1 MTLALCFL
9 VATVAQET
17 PVISF
22 PPGVH
27 PEFQRVCLA
36 AQLAL
41 SAGQFDKAGRLLD
54 RLPGSEIQLEW
65 DDRNIPAGNRP
76 SFEQARD
83 EAIAQWARFP
93 AMPRVLLAKK
103 AAIKVSFEPK
113 LNLNVATGLPAGAVS
128 IYSEGTTPRLEVV
141 IGLSRGVPAEPTKP
155 TEVRNEIIHA
165 VASYLGLGESPLFG
179 TAAGRTDLPSSGRVG
194 IFPLELD
201 TIKANLAIV
210 ATLRKAVQE
219 RSKVVAGSAKL
230 ATDAGSLDAG
240 EVIQG
245 QPTPYSIQITNNGTG
260 VLNYRTQ
267 GDCGCV
273 KAVPPGTVK
282 PGETVFI
289 RPHIDT
295 TDFVG
300 ELNKKLILFTND
312 TEEPA
317 KTFPLKVFIRPK
329 FRWFAPNGVVL
340 VLDDKPG
347 TAEVILQTP
356 LAGTAKTEKTH
367 IDGIETT
374 FQMLPWSGELADPE
388 MREGKRA
395 RTGTRYLITIDPK
408 NLTGRRMVGVSVP
421 TDDRS
426 QPVTRTTFLVQK
438 GIICLPNEVFM
449 GQLPAGVKKFSTLVS
464 RPGKPF
470 KIRSATADSAEISLK
485 FAPTTDS
492 ARPDEYK
499 LEVTYLGKAPFGPV
513 TGTIT
518 IVTDDPKQ
526 PKLLLPFQG
535 TAG

>member
-36 AQLAL
+36 AQTALA
-41 SAGQFDKAGRLLD
+41 AGQFEKAGRLLD
-54 RLPGSEIQLEW
+54 RLPGSEVRLEW
-65 DDRNIPAGNRP
+65 DDRNIPAGTKP
-76 SFEQARD
+76 AFEQARD

-93 AMPRVLLAKK
+93 TMPRITMAKK
-103 AAIKVSFEPK
+103 ATIKVSFEPK

-128 IYSEGTTPRLEVV
+128 IFSEGASPRLEVV
-141 IGLSRGVPAEPTKP
+141 IGLSRGAPAEPTKP
-155 TEVRNEIIHA
+155 VEVRNEIIHA
-165 VASYLGLGESPLFG
+165 VASFLGLGESPLFG
-179 TAAGRTDLPSSGRVG
+179 AAGSRTDLPSGARVG
-194 IFPLELD
+194 IFPLDLD
-201 TIKANLAIV
+201 TIKSNLAIV
-210 ATLRKAVQE
+210 ATLRKAVQD
-219 RSKVVAGSAKL
+219 RSKVSAGTAKL
-230 ATDAGSLDAG
+230 ATEAGNLDAG
-240 EVIQG
+240 EVVQG
-245 QPTPYSIQITNNGTG
+245 QTAPYSIQITNNGTG
-260 VLNYRTQ
+260 VMNYRTQ

-282 PGETVFI
+282 PGETIFI
-289 RPHIDT
+289 RPYIDT

-317 KTFPLKVFIRPK
+317 RTFPLKVFIRPK

-356 LAGTAKTEKTH
+356 LAGNAKTEKTH

-374 FQMLPWSGELADPE
+374 FRMLPWSGELDDPE
-388 MREGKRA
+388 MREEKRA

-426 QPVTRTTFLVQK
+426 QPVTRTTFFVQR

-464 RPGKPF
+464 RPGRPF

-485 FAPTTDS
+485 FAATSDKTP
-492 ARPDEYK
+492 ADEYK
-499 LEVTYLGKAPFGPV
+499 LEVTYLGKAPFGPI

-518 IVTDDPKQ
+518 ILTDDPKQ

-535 TAG
+535 AAG